1 MNKRKRTI
9 LLATILVLLAAA
21 TAGYLLWNKPHK
33 DVMDADAVKV
43 TAAALYNSY
52 ITDSATARKRYTGKV
67 LEVSGEISKLA
78 LNQQEQQIILI
89 KTPVPG
95 AFINCSMEK
104 SSEILKE
111 GGAVTVKGI
120 CSGYIGGDADM
131 GLPGDVFLTRAYP
144 IIK

>member
-1 MNKRKRTI
+1 MNERKRTI
-9 LLATILVLLAAA
+9 LLAIILVLLAAA
-21 TAGYLLWNKPHK
+21 TTGYWFWNKPHK

-43 TAAALYNSY
+43 TAASLYNNF
-52 ITDSATARKRYTGKV
+52 ITDSAKARKLYTDKV
-67 LEVSGEISKLA
+67 LEVSGQISKLA
-78 LNQQEQQIILI
+78 INQQEQQIILI
-89 KTPVPG
+89 KTPVAG
-95 AFINCSMEK
+95 AFINCTMEK
-104 SSEILKE
+104 SSELLKE